1 VVGDERVHG
10 LALPCGEQFVEPFGD
25 ADRCVVVADLPLVV
39 PEHRQSAV
47 AAEAVPPD
55 CDHFP
60 DPAAG
65 EHGGFPHVAQS
76 AVQRVVLGGEAGEV
90 VRVGQR
96 ACHLVGERSAR
107 DSPGA
112 RACRWGGDDE
122 LTPQADAIGGA
133 AVERGAQQ
141 LAGCV
146 EHDGAGGLA
155 DGARGSVRSFQRERG
170 QGVAFTVTLVGDEPV
185 HVRSVQ

>member
-1 VVGDERVHG
+1 MVLRCR
-10 LALPCGEQFVEPFGD
+10 AASSSCRRSGD

-47 AAEAVPPD
+47 AAQAVPPD
-55 CDHFP
+55 ADHFP

-76 AVQRVVLGGEAGEV
+76 VVQRVVLGGEAGEV
-90 VRVGQR
+90 VRVGQG
-96 ACHLVGERSAR
+96 AGDLVRERPAG

-112 RACRWGGDDE
+112 RPRRGGCHDE
-122 LTPQADAIGGA
+122 LTTQADPVGGA
-133 AVERGAQQ
+133 AVQRGAQQ

-170 QGVAFTVTLVGDEPV
+170 QGVAFTVTLVGDEPA
-185 HVRSVQ
+185 HVRRVQ